1 MKSLSTKLVLS
12 ALGVA
17 LVAAPAFAKSSQH
30 TTTTSTQG
38 LYNSVQPSAGPA
50 GTDPDPQI
58 RSELIRD
65 AAQSSG
71 SY

>member
-38 LYNSVQPSAGPA
+38 LYNSVQTSAGPS